1 MTHGHTLFD
10 TPLGACGIGWTP
22 LGVRAVQL
30 PEGAPGRTAA
40 RLLRWHPDLPAADP
54 PAAIVAVIDDIRGLL
69 DGAPVD
75 LSRVTLDLTGVAAFD
90 TRVYLAARA
99 VPPGATV
106 TYGELAHRLS
116 EPGAAR
122 AVGRAL
128 GRNPV
133 PIIVPCHRV
142 VAAGGRTGGFSAS
155 GGVHTKL
162 RMLAIEGAGPAT
174 LF

>member
-1 MTHGHTLFD
+1 MTVGHTVFD
-10 TPLGACGIGWTP
+10 TALGACGIGWTS
-22 LGVRAVQL
+22 LGVRTVQL
-30 PEGAPGRTAA
+30 PEGSREQTAA
-40 RLLRWHPDLPAADP
+40 RLERWYPDLPAAAP
-54 PAAIVAVIDDIRGLL
+54 PASIAAVISDIRALL
-69 DGAPVD
+69 GGGAVD
-75 LSRVTLDLTGVAAFD
+75 LSRVELDLTGVPAFD

-99 VPPGATV
+99 VPPGDMV
-106 TYGELAHRLS
+106 TYGELAKRLG

-133 PIIVPCHRV
+133 PIVVPCHRV

-155 GGVHTKL
+155 GGVSTKM
-162 RMLAIEGAGPAT
+162 RMLAIEGAT

>member
-1 MTHGHTLFD
+1 MTRGHTLFD
-10 TPLGACGIGWTP
+10 TALGACGIGWTP

-30 PEGAPGRTAA
+30 PEGDPARTAA
-40 RLLRWHPDLPAADP
+40 RLLHWHPDLPAADP
-54 PAAIVAVIDDIRGLL
+54 PAAIVTVIDDVRGLL

-75 LSRVTLDLTGVAAFD
+75 LSDVTLDLTGVPAFD

-99 VPPGATV
+99 VLPGETV
-106 TYGELAHRLS
+106 TYGELAARLG

-142 VAAGGRTGGFSAS
+142 VAAGGRTGGFSAR

>member
-1 MTHGHTLFD
+1 MTSGHAVFD
-10 TPLGACGIGWTP
+10 TAIGVCGIGWTA

-30 PEGAPGRTAA
+30 PEGSPERTAA
-40 RLLRWHPDLPAADP
+40 RLGRWHPDLPAAVP
-54 PAAIVAVIDDIRGLL
+54 PAAIVTVISDIRALL

-75 LSRVTLDLTGVAAFD
+75 LSRVELDLTGVPEFD
-90 TRVYLAARA
+90 TRVYLAARSVSA
-99 VPPGATV
+99 GEMV
-106 TYGELAHRLS
+106 TYGELAKRLG

-133 PIIVPCHRV
+133 PIVVPCHRV
-142 VAAGGRTGGFSAS
+142 VAAGGRTGGFSAG
-155 GGVHTKL
+155 GGVSTKM
-162 RMLAIEGAGPAT
+162 RMLAIEGAT

>member
-1 MTHGHTLFD
+1 MTAAGHTVFD
-10 TPLGACGIGWTP
+10 TALGACGIGWTA
-22 LGVRAVQL
+22 LGVRTVQL
-30 PEGAPGRTAA
+30 PEGSRELTAT
-40 RLLRWHPDLPAADP
+40 RLHSWYPDLPAAAP
-54 PAAIVAVIDDIRGLL
+54 PAAIVAVISDIRALL
-69 DGAPVD
+69 DGVAVD
-75 LSRVTLDLTGVAAFD
+75 LSRVELDLTGVPEFD

-99 VPPGATV
+99 VPPGDMV
-106 TYGELAHRLS
+106 TYGELAKRLG

-133 PIIVPCHRV
+133 PIVVPCHRV

-155 GGVHTKL
+155 GGVSTKM
-162 RMLAIEGAGPAT
+162 RMLAIEGAT